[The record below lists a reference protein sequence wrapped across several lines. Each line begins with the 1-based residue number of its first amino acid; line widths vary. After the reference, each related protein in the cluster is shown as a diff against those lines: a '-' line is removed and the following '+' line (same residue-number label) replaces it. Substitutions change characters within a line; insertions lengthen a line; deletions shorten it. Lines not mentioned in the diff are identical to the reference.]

1 MIILI
6 LALLFGAAVLAFS
19 LYSFKKA
26 KKNSNS
32 RLVSVLRLVVMFE
45 ALVYLLIFV
54 YVFFKTLIM

>member
-1 MIILI
+1 MFILI

-26 KKNSNS
+26 KKSNNS

-45 ALVYLLIFV
+45 TLVYLLIFV
-54 YVFFKTLIM
+54 YVFLKTLIM